1 MRKVFRTYSDDYPRV
16 VSGGSADMPFLLHK
30 LNPQRI
36 SGQVRIAQTNVPYT
50 MDWDLSSGRMKKNPT
65 TEVVGSRPAR
75 TLFGSTRRVVGQ
87 IATECSGQVNR

>member
-50 MDWDLSSGRMKKNPT
+50 MDWDLSSGRMKKPHNRSCRVST
-65 TEVVGSRPAR
+65 SADAVWLHQASCGSDRH
-75 TLFGSTRRVVGQ
+75 
-87 IATECSGQVNR
+87 